1 MTPGASDG
9 GLPLSTR
16 PDDDDVAFYAEHGWW
31 ISPKVLSDDFIDA
44 AVDAAE
50 RFYRARDRTLPF
62 EDGYSNWTED
72 DGFDVVRNNEFV
84 SLQSDDLRAVACQP
98 VLGAMAARLA
108 GSAGIRLLDD
118 QLVYKPPSAPGAMTA
133 VGWHADHAYWGTC
146 SSQRLLTA
154 WIPFQRRRRRERNAR
169 RARRQPPLARHPTCP
184 VLQRRRPRRHRAAV
198 RRGWTHRHPGPLPP
212 AQGTGQLPPWLD
224 AARQLPEHLG
234 PGSAGAGGT
243 SPGCRQPLSASA
255 HTRRPTDQNVRRAA
269 LPGPAERRARFH
281 RSGRVP
287 HDLARP
293 LN

>member
-9 GLPLSTR
+9 GLPLPAR

-50 RFYRARDRTLPF
+50 RFYRGRDRTLPF

-108 GSAGIRLLDD
+108 GTAGIRLLDD
-118 QLVYKPPSAPGAMTA
+118 QLVYKPPSAPRGDDRRRLARRP
-133 VGWHADHAYWGTC
+133 
-146 SSQRLLTA
+146 RLLGHVQLPA
-154 WIPFQRRRRRERNAR
+154 AADGVDPVPRRRRRERNAR

-184 VLQRRRPRRHRAAV
+184 VLQRRRPRRHRATV

-243 SPGCRQPLSASA
+243 SPGCRQPVSASA
-255 HTRRPTDQNVRRAA
+255 HTRRPTGQNLRRAA

-293 LN
+293 LK